1 MSALNDI
8 EWVRQMCVVMLNTGG
23 GTWCGTHVPC
33 GGANKTLTASLQ

>member
-1 MSALNDI
+1 MSALNDV
-8 EWVRQMCVVMLNTGG
+8 EWVIGIGVVMLNTGG